1 LENKMEISN
10 NSKPK
15 FWVSQA
21 ISLPSLLVYLTIC
34 LTLLI
39 SPLAFAQEDET
50 EEVIEAVTIIGSSE
64 DQKKLAG
71 SGQIIS
77 NADLLKAMDTDI
89 QKILTAVPGVYMRT
103 EEGYGLRP
111 NISIRG
117 TAIERSAKVAIM
129 EDGVLVAPSPYTS
142 SSAYYFPTTGR
153 IHSVEVLKGPAAVSQ
168 GPQTIGGA
176 INLISTPIPNAPS
189 GKFVQELGENGMM
202 RTHAY
207 YGGTSGNFGG
217 LIEVHEHES
226 DGFDSIANVGGDTG
240 FDKSDLM
247 VKARYKNGN
256 HSLTLKM
263 VDLDETSN
271 QSYVGLSQ
279 ASFIANPRQRYGATA
294 YDKMMNDGDQTS
306 LTYVGDFD
314 SFNVTFTSWQNDY
327 YRDWFKV
334 SDFNNKKEHGEQD
347 DINELISD
355 ANNGSAN
362 AQAILNGQLPVQI
375 EYKHNNRYY
384 TNEGYQ
390 FTINTSLGIHDLTLG
405 YRDMEDSESRV
416 QAHEYADQAADGS
429 LSALYGYVGLNN
441 SNNRLRESS
450 ATSYYLQDTMDFGR
464 LDVTLGY
471 RSEDY
476 DQRHRRWSDPAGP
489 NLTLVRTGEA
499 DNRDTFTENDHTTQS
514 FGATYEVNENLTLVA
529 GFHEGMTPMF
539 GADPEEADNTEL
551 GIRYSG
557 DAGDVEI
564 FYFSSEYSNLA
575 AECTLVSG
583 AACNPD
589 ESAVFSGGSADVEGL
604 EFNGSWVLGGDNGI
618 SYPIALAYTST
629 DATFNNS
636 SESDYF
642 GVVAAGDDL
651 PYIPSSSMSLV
662 VGFITDSGL
671 SGNVRLIDVGS
682 SCSIA
687 ACGTYNKIHAH
698 TILDLNLRKALNEAM
713 DVYVVLE
720 NATDDE
726 DIISRAPSDGA
737 RSQKPRTLKVGFS
750 YKF

>member
-1 LENKMEISN
+1 MENWPNTHTKIHFIIMG
-10 NSKPK
+10 
-15 FWVSQA
+15 
-21 ISLPSLLVYLTIC
+21 LLTI
-34 LTLLI
+34 LFFV
-39 SPLAFAQEDET
+39 PAFADDNT
-50 EEVIEAVTIIGSSE
+50 EEIVESVTIIGSKE
-64 DQKKLAG
+64 DQKNLAG

-77 NADLLKAMDTDI
+77 NDDLLKAMDTDI
-89 QKILTAVPGVYMRT
+89 QKILTAVPGLYMRT

-153 IHSVEVLKGPAAVSQ
+153 IHAVEVLKGPAAVSQ

-176 INLISTPIPNAPS
+176 INLISTPIPVAPS
-189 GKFVQELGENGMM
+189 GKFVQELGENGMK
-202 RTHAY
+202 RTHFYA
-207 YGGTSGNFGG
+207 GGTSGNFGG
-217 LIEVHEHES
+217 LVEVHEHES

-240 FDKSDLM
+240 FKKSDLM
-247 VKARYKNGN
+247 VKARYENGN
-256 HSLTLKM
+256 HSLTFKM

-279 ASFIANPRQRYGATA
+279 ASFNANPRQRYGATA

-306 LTYVGDFD
+306 LTYVGDFEN
-314 SFNVTFTSWQNDY
+314 FNVTFTSWQNDY

-334 SDFNNKKEHGEQD
+334 SDFNNKKAHGEQD
-347 DINELISD
+347 DINELIRD

-362 AQAILNGQLPVQI
+362 AQAILDGKLPVQI

-405 YRDMEDSESRV
+405 YRDMEDSESRI
-416 QAHEYADQAADGS
+416 QAHEYSDQAADGS
-429 LSALYGYVGLNN
+429 LSPIYGYVGLSG

-450 ATSYYLQDTMDFGR
+450 ATSYYLQDKMDFGK
-464 LDVTLGY
+464 LDITLGY

-476 DQRHRRWSDPAGP
+476 DQRHRRWGEGAGP
-489 NLTLVRTGEA
+489 NLTAVRITSV
-499 DNRDTFTENDHTTQS
+499 RDTFATNDHTTQS

-551 GIRYSG
+551 GIRYSDG
-557 DAGDVEI
+557 AGDVEI

-583 AACNPD
+583 AACNAD

-604 EFNGSWVLGGDNGI
+604 EFSGSWVFEGNGV
-618 SYPIALAYTST
+618 SYPIAVSYTST

-651 PYIPSSSMSLV
+651 PYIPSSSMSIV
-662 VGFITDSGL
+662 AGFISDNGF
-671 SGNVRLIDVGS
+671 SGNMRLIDVGS

-698 TILDLNLRKALNEAM
+698 TILDLNLRKALNDAM
-713 DVYVVLE
+713 DVYLIVE
-720 NATDDE
+720 NVTDDA
-726 DIISRAPSDGA
+726 DIISRAPSEGA

>member
-1 LENKMEISN
+1 MENWPNIHTKINFVIMG
-10 NSKPK
+10 
-15 FWVSQA
+15 
-21 ISLPSLLVYLTIC
+21 LLTI
-34 LTLLI
+34 LFFV
-39 SPLAFAQEDET
+39 PAFADE
-50 EEVIEAVTIIGSSE
+50 EEVIESVTIIGSAE
-64 DQKKLAG
+64 DQRKLAG

-77 NADLLKAMDTDI
+77 NDDLLKAMDTDI

-117 TAIERSAKVAIM
+117 TAIERSAKVAVM

-176 INLISTPIPNAPS
+176 INLISTPIPSTNS

-207 YGGTSGNFGG
+207 FGGTSGNFGA
-217 LIEVHEHES
+217 LVEVHEHES

-240 FDKSDLM
+240 FDKSDFM
-247 VKARYKNGN
+247 VKARYESGA
-256 HSLTLKM
+256 HSLTFKM

-279 ASFIANPRQRYGATA
+279 ASFNANPRVRYGATA
-294 YDKMMNDGDQTS
+294 YDKMMNDGEQTS
-306 LTYVGDFD
+306 LTYVGNFEN
-314 SFNVTFTSWQNDY
+314 FNVQFTSWQNDY
-327 YRDWFKV
+327 HRDWFKV
-334 SDFNNKKEHGEQD
+334 SDFNNDKEHGEQD

-362 AQAILNGQLPVQI
+362 AQAILDGQLPVEI

-390 FTINTSLGIHDLTLG
+390 FTVNTSLGIHDLTLG

-429 LSALYGYVGLNN
+429 LSALYGYIGLNN

-464 LDVTLGY
+464 LDITVGY

-476 DQRHRRWSDPAGP
+476 DQRHRRWSDRAGP
-489 NLTLVRTGEA
+489 NLTLVRTGPA
-499 DNRDTFTENDHTTQS
+499 DNRDTFAENDHTTQS
-514 FGATYEVNENLTLVA
+514 FGATYEVNEKLTLVA

-551 GIRYSG
+551 GIRYSDG
-557 DAGDVEI
+557 ATNIEM
-564 FYFSSEYSNLA
+564 FYFASEYSNLA

-604 EFNGSWVLGGDNGI
+604 EFSGSWIFEGDGV
-618 SYPIALAYTST
+618 SYPVALAYTST

-662 VGFITDSGL
+662 AGFVTENGL
-671 SGNVRLIDVGS
+671 SGNMRLIDVGS

-687 ACGTYNKIHAH
+687 ACGIYNKIHAH
-698 TILDLNLRKALNEAM
+698 TIIDLNIRKALSDSM
-713 DVYVVLE
+713 DIYAIIE
-720 NATDDE
+720 NVSDDA
-726 DIISRAPSDGA
+726 DIISRAPSEGA

>member
-1 LENKMEISN
+1 MENWPNIHTKINFVIMG
-10 NSKPK
+10 
-15 FWVSQA
+15 
-21 ISLPSLLVYLTIC
+21 LLTI
-34 LTLLI
+34 LFFA
-39 SPLAFAQEDET
+39 PAFADENT
-50 EEVIEAVTIIGSSE
+50 EEVIESVTIIGSAE
-64 DQKKLAG
+64 DQRKLAG

-77 NADLLKAMDTDI
+77 NEDLLKAMDTDI

-117 TAIERSAKVAIM
+117 TAIERSAKVAVM

-176 INLISTPIPNAPS
+176 INLISTPIPNTTS

-207 YGGTSGNFGG
+207 FGGTSGNFGA
-217 LIEVHEHES
+217 LVEVHEHES

-240 FDKSDLM
+240 FDKSDF
-247 VKARYKNGN
+247 VFKARYESGA

-263 VDLDETSN
+263 VDLDEISN

-279 ASFIANPRQRYGATA
+279 ASFNANPRVRYGATA
-294 YDKMMNDGDQTS
+294 YDKMMNDGEQTS
-306 LTYVGDFD
+306 LTYVGDFKK
-314 SFNVTFTSWQNDY
+314 FNVQFTSWQNDY
-327 YRDWFKV
+327 HRDWFKV
-334 SDFNNKKEHGEQD
+334 SDFNNDKEHGEQD

-362 AQAILNGQLPVQI
+362 AQAILDGQLPVEI

-390 FTINTSLGIHDLTLG
+390 FTIKTSLGIHDLTLG

-429 LSALYGYVGLNN
+429 LSPLYGYIGLNN

-464 LDVTLGY
+464 LDVTVGY

-476 DQRHRRWSDPAGP
+476 DQRHRRWSDRAGP
-489 NLTLVRTGEA
+489 NLTMVRTGEA
-499 DNRDTFTENDHTTQS
+499 DNRDTFATNDHTTS
-514 FGATYEVNENLTLVA
+514 SIGATYDLSDNVTLVA

-539 GADPEEADNTEL
+539 GADPEEAENTEL
-551 GIRYSG
+551 GMRYSKG
-557 DAGDVEI
+557 TTDIEL

-583 AACNPD
+583 AACNAD
-589 ESAVFSGGSADVEGL
+589 ESAIFSGGAADVEGI
-604 EFNGSWVLGGDNGI
+604 EFSGSWILEGDGV

-662 VGFITDSGL
+662 AGFVTDNGL
-671 SGNVRLIDVGS
+671 SGNMRLIDVGS

-698 TILDLNLRKALNEAM
+698 TIIDLNLRKALTDSM
-713 DVYVVLE
+713 DIYAIIE
-720 NATDDE
+720 NVSDDA
-726 DIISRAPSDGA
+726 DIISRAPSEGA

>member
-1 LENKMEISN
+1 MG
-10 NSKPK
+10 
-15 FWVSQA
+15 F
-21 ISLPSLLVYLTIC
+21 LTI
-34 LTLLI
+34 LF
-39 SPLAFAQEDET
+39 FAPVFADDNT
-50 EEVIEAVTIIGSSE
+50 EEVIESVTIIGSEE
-64 DQKKLAG
+64 DLKKLAG

-217 LIEVHEHES
+217 LVEVHEHES

-247 VKARYKNGN
+247 VKARYESGA

-263 VDLDETSN
+263 VDIDENSN

-279 ASFIANPRQRYGATA
+279 ASFNANPRQRYGATA
-294 YDKMMNDGDQTS
+294 YDKMMNDGEQTS

-314 SFNVTFTSWQNDY
+314 NFNVQFTSWQNDY
-327 YRDWFKV
+327 HRDWFKV
-334 SDFNNKKEHGEQD
+334 SDFNNDKEHGEQD

-362 AQAILNGQLPVQI
+362 AQAILDGQLPVEI

-390 FTINTSLGIHDLTLG
+390 FSINTTLGIHDLTLG

-429 LSALYGYVGLNN
+429 LSALYGYIGLNN

-464 LDVTLGY
+464 LDVTVGY

-476 DQRHRRWSDPAGP
+476 DQRHRRWSDRAGP
-489 NLTLVRTGEA
+489 NLTMVRTGEA
-499 DNRDTFTENDHTTQS
+499 DNRDTFATNDHTTQS

-551 GIRYSG
+551 GIRYSDG
-557 DAGDVEI
+557 AGDVEI

-604 EFNGSWVLGGDNGI
+604 EFNGSWVFDGDGV
-618 SYPIALAYTST
+618 SYPVSIAYTST

-651 PYIPSSSMSLV
+651 PYIPSSTMSLV
-662 VGFITDSGL
+662 AGFVSDSGL
-671 SGNVRLIDVGS
+671 SGNMRLIDVGG

-698 TILDLNLRKALNEAM
+698 TILDLNLRKALNDAM
-713 DVYVVLE
+713 DVYVIVE
-720 NATDDE
+720 NVTDDE
-726 DIISRAPSDGA
+726 DIISRAPSEGA

>member
-1 LENKMEISN
+1 MNKLFNKVLDDIS
-10 NSKPK
+10 PIL
-15 FWVSQA
+15 FIGV
-21 ISLPSLLVYLTIC
+21 
-34 LTLLI
+34 LLI
-39 SPLAFAQEDET
+39 SSFIIAQDQDV
-50 EEVIEAVTIIGSSE
+50 EEVESVTIIGSKDDLKE
-64 DQKKLAG
+64 LAG
-71 SGQIIS
+71 SGAVIS
-77 NADLLKAMDTDI
+77 NEDLEKAMDTDI

-117 TAIERSAKVAIM
+117 TAIERSAKVTIM

-153 IHSVEVLKGPAAVSQ
+153 IHSVEVLKGPAVVSQ

-176 INLISTPIPNAPS
+176 INLISTPIPEVNS
-189 GKFVQELGENGMM
+189 GKFIQELGQNGMA

-207 YGGTSGNFGG
+207 YGVSSGNFGA
-217 LIEVHEHES
+217 LVEVHEHSS

-247 VKARYKNGN
+247 LKAEYSSGN
-256 HSLTLKM
+256 HTLKFKM
-263 VDLDETSN
+263 VDLEENSD

-279 ASFIANPRQRYGATA
+279 ASFNANARMRYGATA
-294 YDKMMNDGDQTS
+294 YDEMMNDGEQTS

-314 SFNVTFTSWQNDY
+314 NLDIVFTSWQNDY
-327 YRDWFKV
+327 HRDWFKV
-334 SDFNNKKEHGEQD
+334 SDFNNLKAHGEQD

-362 AQAILNGQLPVQI
+362 AQAILDGQLPVQI

-390 FTINTSLGIHDLTLG
+390 FTVSTEIGIHALTLG

-450 ATSYYLQDTMDFGR
+450 ATSYYLQDTMDFGK
-464 LDVTLGY
+464 LAITVGY

-476 DQRHRRWSDPAGP
+476 EQRHRRWSDAAGP
-489 NLTLVRTGEA
+489 NLTEVRIGPA
-499 DNRDTFTENDHTTQS
+499 DNRDTMAYNDHTTS
-514 FGATYEVNENLTLVA
+514 SIAATYDLNDTTTLVA

-539 GADPEEADNTEL
+539 GADPEEADNMEL
-551 GIRYSG
+551 GFRYSEG
-557 DAGDVEI
+557 TTNIEA
-564 FYFSSEYSNLA
+564 FYFTSDYSRLA

-583 AACNPD
+583 AACDAD
-589 ESAVFSGGSADVEGL
+589 ESAIFSGGEAEVSGIEFSGSIILEGG
-604 EFNGSWVLGGDNGI
+604 NGV
-618 SYPIALAYTST
+618 SYPISVNYTST
-629 DATFNNS
+629 DATFKNS

-642 GVVAAGDDL
+642 GLVAAGDDL
-651 PYIPSSSMSLV
+651 PYIPDTQSSIIA
-662 VGFITDSGL
+662 GFITDNGL
-671 SGNVRLIDVGS
+671 SGSARLVNVGS

-687 ACGTYNKIHAH
+687 ACGIYNKIDSYSF
-698 TILDLNLRKALNEAM
+698 LDLSIRKAINSSM
-713 DVYVVLE
+713 DVYVILE
-720 NATDDE
+720 NTLDDE
-726 DIISRAPSDGA
+726 DLISRAPSEGA
-737 RSQKPRTLKVGFS
+737 RSQKPRTMKVGFS
-750 YKF
+750 YDF

>member
-1 LENKMEISN
+1 MENWPNTHTKINFLIMG
-10 NSKPK
+10 
-15 FWVSQA
+15 F
-21 ISLPSLLVYLTIC
+21 LTI
-34 LTLLI
+34 LF
-39 SPLAFAQEDET
+39 FAPVFADEDT
-50 EEVIEAVTIIGSSE
+50 EEIIESVTIIGSAE
-64 DQKKLAG
+64 DLRKLPG
-71 SGQIIS
+71 SGQIIT
-77 NADLLKAMDTDI
+77 NDDLLKAMDTDI

-176 INLISTPIPNAPS
+176 INLISTPIPNSPS

-207 YGGTSGNFGG
+207 FGGSSGNFGA
-217 LIEVHEHES
+217 LVEVHEHES

-240 FDKSDLM
+240 FDKSDF
-247 VKARYKNGN
+247 VFKARYESGA

-263 VDLDETSN
+263 VDLEETSN

-279 ASFIANPRQRYGATA
+279 ASFNANPRLRYGATA

-306 LTYVGDFD
+306 LTYVGDFEN
-314 SFNVTFTSWQNDY
+314 FNVQFTSWQNDY

-334 SDFNNKKEHGEQD
+334 SDFNNKKAHGEQD

-362 AQAILNGQLPVQI
+362 AQAILDGKLPVQI

-429 LSALYGYVGLNN
+429 LTPLYGYIGLNN

-464 LDVTLGY
+464 LDITVGY

-476 DQRHRRWSDPAGP
+476 DQRHRRWSDRAGP
-489 NLTLVRTGEA
+489 NLTLVRTGPA
-499 DNRDTFTENDHTTQS
+499 DNRDTFATNDHTTQS

-551 GIRYSG
+551 GLRYSDG
-557 DAGDVEI
+557 AGDVEI

-604 EFNGSWVLGGDNGI
+604 EFSGSWVFEGNGV
-618 SYPIALAYTST
+618 SYPVALSYTST

-636 SESDYF
+636 SDSDYF
-642 GVVAAGDDL
+642 GKVAAGDDL

-662 VGFITDSGL
+662 AGFITDNGL
-671 SGNVRLIDVGS
+671 SGNMRLIDVGS
-682 SCSIA
+682 SCSLA

-698 TILDLNLRKALNEAM
+698 TIIDLNLRKALNDSVDIYAII
-713 DVYVVLE
+713 E
-720 NATDDE
+720 NVTDDA
-726 DIISRAPSDGA
+726 DIISRAPSEGA
-737 RSQKPRTLKVGFS
+737 RSQKPRTFKVGFS

>member
-1 LENKMEISN
+1 MENWPNTHTKIN
-10 NSKPK
+10 
-15 FWVSQA
+15 
-21 ISLPSLLVYLTIC
+21 LLIMGLLTI
-34 LTLLI
+34 LFFA
-39 SPLAFAQEDET
+39 PAFADENT
-50 EEVIEAVTIIGSSE
+50 EEIVESVTIIGSKE

-77 NADLLKAMDTDI
+77 NKDLLKAMDTDI

-176 INLISTPIPNAPS
+176 INLISTPIPNTPS

-207 YGGTSGNFGG
+207 YGGTSGNFGA
-217 LIEVHEHES
+217 LVEVHEHES

-247 VKARYKNGN
+247 VKARYETEN
-256 HSLTLKM
+256 HSLTFKM

-279 ASFIANPRQRYGATA
+279 ASFNANPRVRYGATA
-294 YDKMMNDGDQTS
+294 YDKMMNDGEQTS
-306 LTYVGDFD
+306 LTYVGDFEN
-314 SFNVTFTSWQNDY
+314 FNVTFTSWQNDY

-334 SDFNNKKEHGEQD
+334 SDFNNKKAHGEQD
-347 DINELISD
+347 DINELITD
-355 ANNGSAN
+355 ANNGSVN
-362 AQAILNGQLPVQI
+362 AQAILDGKLPVQI

-390 FTINTSLGIHDLTLG
+390 FNINTTLGIHDLTLG
-405 YRDMEDSESRV
+405 YRDMEDSESRI
-416 QAHEYADQAADGS
+416 QAHEYSDQAADGS
-429 LSALYGYVGLNN
+429 LSPIYGYVGLSG

-450 ATSYYLQDTMDFGR
+450 ATSYYLQDKMDFGK
-464 LDVTLGY
+464 LDITVGY

-476 DQRHRRWSDPAGP
+476 DQRHRRWSDRAGP
-489 NLTLVRTGEA
+489 NLTMVRTGPA
-499 DNRDTFTENDHTTQS
+499 DNRDTFATNDHTTQS
-514 FGATYEVNENLTLVA
+514 FGATYEVSENLTLVA

-551 GIRYSG
+551 GIRYKDG
-557 DAGDVEI
+557 AGEVEI

-583 AACNPD
+583 AACNAD
-589 ESAVFSGGSADVEGL
+589 ESAVFSGGSADVEGI
-604 EFNGSWVLGGDNGI
+604 EFNGSWIFDGDGI
-618 SYPIALAYTST
+618 SYPVAIAYTST

-651 PYIPSSSMSLV
+651 PYIPSSSMALV
-662 VGFITDSGL
+662 AGFITDKGL
-671 SGNVRLIDVGS
+671 SGNMRLIDVGG

-698 TILDLNLRKALNEAM
+698 TIIDLDLRKALNDAM
-713 DVYVVLE
+713 DLYVIVE
-720 NATDDE
+720 NVTDDA
-726 DIISRAPSDGA
+726 DIISRAPSEGA
-737 RSQKPRTLKVGFS
+737 RSQKPRTIKVGFS

>member
-1 LENKMEISN
+1 MEISN

-89 QKILTAVPGVYMRT
+89 QKILNAVPGVYMRT

-499 DNRDTFTENDHTTQS
+499 DNRDTFTENDHTTQT

>member
-1 LENKMEISN
+1 MENWPNIHTKINFVIMG
-10 NSKPK
+10 
-15 FWVSQA
+15 
-21 ISLPSLLVYLTIC
+21 LLTI
-34 LTLLI
+34 LFFV
-39 SPLAFAQEDET
+39 PAFADE
-50 EEVIEAVTIIGSSE
+50 EEVIESVTIIGSAE
-64 DQKKLAG
+64 DQRKLAG

-77 NADLLKAMDTDI
+77 NDDLLKAMDTDI

-176 INLISTPIPNAPS
+176 INLISTPIPSTNS

-207 YGGTSGNFGG
+207 FGGTSGNFGA
-217 LIEVHEHES
+217 LVEVHEHES

-240 FDKSDLM
+240 FDKSDFM
-247 VKARYKNGN
+247 VKARYESGA
-256 HSLTLKM
+256 HSLTFKM

-279 ASFIANPRQRYGATA
+279 ASFNANPRVRYGATA
-294 YDKMMNDGDQTS
+294 YDKMMNDGEQTS
-306 LTYVGDFD
+306 LTYVGDFEN
-314 SFNVTFTSWQNDY
+314 FNVQFTSWQNDY
-327 YRDWFKV
+327 HRDWFKV
-334 SDFNNKKEHGEQD
+334 SDFNNDKEHGEQD

-362 AQAILNGQLPVQI
+362 AQAILDGQLPVEI

-390 FTINTSLGIHDLTLG
+390 FTVNTSLGIHDLTLG

-429 LSALYGYVGLNN
+429 LSALYGYIGLNN

-464 LDVTLGY
+464 LDITVGY

-476 DQRHRRWSDPAGP
+476 DQRHRRWSDRAGP
-489 NLTLVRTGEA
+489 NLTLVRTGPA
-499 DNRDTFTENDHTTQS
+499 DNRDTFAENDHTTQS
-514 FGATYEVNENLTLVA
+514 FGATYEVNEKLTLVA

-551 GIRYSG
+551 GIRYSDG
-557 DAGDVEI
+557 ATNIEM
-564 FYFSSEYSNLA
+564 FYFASEYSNLA

-589 ESAVFSGGSADVEGL
+589 ESAVFSGGSADVDGL
-604 EFNGSWVLGGDNGI
+604 EFSGSWIFEGDGV
-618 SYPIALAYTST
+618 SYPVALAYTST

-662 VGFITDSGL
+662 AGFVTESGL
-671 SGNVRLIDVGS
+671 SGNMRLIDVGS

-687 ACGTYNKIHAH
+687 ACGIYNKIHAH
-698 TILDLNLRKALNEAM
+698 TIIDLNIRKALSDSM
-713 DVYVVLE
+713 DIYAIIE
-720 NATDDE
+720 NVSDDA
-726 DIISRAPSDGA
+726 DIISRAPSEGA

>member
-1 LENKMEISN
+1 MENWPNTQTKIN
-10 NSKPK
+10 I
-15 FWVSQA
+15 VSMG
-21 ISLPSLLVYLTIC
+21 LLTI
-34 LTLLI
+34 LFFA
-39 SPLAFAQEDET
+39 PAFADENS
-50 EEVIEAVTIIGSSE
+50 EEVIESVTIIGTAE
-64 DQKKLAG
+64 DQRNLAG

-77 NADLLKAMDTDI
+77 ADSLLKAMDTDI

-117 TAIERSAKVAIM
+117 TAIERSAKVTIM

-153 IHSVEVLKGPAAVSQ
+153 IHSVEVLKGPSVVTQ

-176 INLISTPIPNAPS
+176 INLISTPIPNTPS
-189 GKFVQELGENGMM
+189 GKFIQELGENGMM

-207 YGGTSGNFGG
+207 YGATNGNFGA

-247 VKARYKNGN
+247 FKVRYENEI
-256 HSLTLKM
+256 HSFTFKM

-279 ASFIANPRQRYGATA
+279 ASFNANPRVRYGATA
-294 YDKMMNDGDQTS
+294 YDKMMNDGEQTS
-306 LTYVGDFD
+306 LTYVGDFEN
-314 SFNVTFTSWQNDY
+314 FNVQFTSWQNDY
-327 YRDWFKV
+327 HRDWFKV
-334 SDFNNKKEHGEQD
+334 SDFNNDKEHGEQD

-362 AQAILNGQLPVQI
+362 AQAILDGQLPVEI

-390 FTINTSLGIHDLTLG
+390 FTVNTSLGIHDLTLG
-405 YRDMEDSESRV
+405 YRDMEDSESRI

-429 LSALYGYVGLNN
+429 LSAVYGYVGLSG

-450 ATSYYLQDTMDFGR
+450 ATSYYLQDTMDFGK
-464 LDVTLGY
+464 LDITVGY

-476 DQRHRRWSDPAGP
+476 DQRHRRWGEGAGP
-489 NLTLVRTGEA
+489 NLTAVRVTSV
-499 DNRDTFTENDHTTQS
+499 RDTFATNDHTTQS
-514 FGATYEVNENLTLVA
+514 FGATYEVNEKLTLVA

-551 GIRYSG
+551 GIRYSDG
-557 DAGDVEI
+557 ATNIEM
-564 FYFSSEYSNLA
+564 FYFASEYSNLA

-583 AACNPD
+583 AACNAD

-604 EFNGSWVLGGDNGI
+604 EFSGSWIFEGNGV
-618 SYPIALAYTST
+618 SYPVALAYTST

-662 VGFITDSGL
+662 AGFLTENGL
-671 SGNVRLIDVGS
+671 SGNMRLIDVGS

-687 ACGTYNKIHAH
+687 ACGIYNKIHAH
-698 TILDLNLRKALNEAM
+698 TIIDLNIRKALSDSM
-713 DVYVVLE
+713 DIYAIIE
-720 NATDDE
+720 NVSDDA
-726 DIISRAPSDGA
+726 DIISRAPSEGA

>member
-1 LENKMEISN
+1 MENWPNTHTKINFLIMG
-10 NSKPK
+10 
-15 FWVSQA
+15 
-21 ISLPSLLVYLTIC
+21 LLTI
-34 LTLLI
+34 LFFA
-39 SPLAFAQEDET
+39 PAFAVEYDVET
-50 EEVIEAVTIIGSSE
+50 IESVSIIGSKD
-64 DQKKLAG
+64 DQKSLAG
-71 SGQIIS
+71 SGQIIP
-77 NADLLKAMDTDI
+77 NEDLLKAMDTDI
-89 QKILTAVPGVYMRT
+89 QKILTAVPGLYMRT

-117 TAIERSAKVAIM
+117 TAIERSGKVAIM

-153 IHSVEVLKGPAAVSQ
+153 IHAVEVLKGPAAVSQ

-176 INLISTPIPNAPS
+176 INLISTPIPIAPS
-189 GKFVQELGENGMM
+189 GKFVQELGENGMK
-202 RTHAY
+202 RTHFYA
-207 YGGTSGNFGG
+207 GGTSGNFGG
-217 LIEVHEHES
+217 LVEVHEHES

-240 FDKSDLM
+240 FKKSDLM
-247 VKARYKNGN
+247 VKARYENGN
-256 HSLTLKM
+256 HSLTFKM

-279 ASFIANPRQRYGATA
+279 ASFNANPRQRYGATA

-306 LTYVGDFD
+306 LTYVGDFEN
-314 SFNVTFTSWQNDY
+314 FNVTFTSWQNDY

-334 SDFNNKKEHGEQD
+334 SDFNNKKAHGEQD

-362 AQAILNGQLPVQI
+362 AQAILDGKLPVQI

-405 YRDMEDSESRV
+405 YRDMEDSESRI
-416 QAHEYADQAADGS
+416 QAHEYSDQAADGS
-429 LSALYGYVGLNN
+429 LSPIYGYVGLSG

-450 ATSYYLQDTMDFGR
+450 ATSYYLQDKMDFGK
-464 LDVTLGY
+464 LDITLGY

-476 DQRHRRWSDPAGP
+476 DQRHRRWGEGAGP
-489 NLTLVRTGEA
+489 NLTAVRITSV
-499 DNRDTFTENDHTTQS
+499 RDTFATNDHTTQS
-514 FGATYEVNENLTLVA
+514 LGATYEVNENLTLVA

-551 GIRYSG
+551 GIRYSDG
-557 DAGDVEI
+557 AGDVEI

-583 AACNPD
+583 AACNAD

-604 EFNGSWVLGGDNGI
+604 EFSGSWVFEGNGV
-618 SYPIALAYTST
+618 SYPIAVSYTST

-651 PYIPSSSMSLV
+651 PYIPSSSMSIV
-662 VGFITDSGL
+662 AGFISDNGF
-671 SGNVRLIDVGS
+671 SGNMRLIDVGS

-687 ACGTYNKIHAH
+687 ACGTYNKIDAH
-698 TILDLNLRKALNEAM
+698 TILDLNLRKALNDVM
-713 DVYVVLE
+713 DVYLIVE
-720 NATDDE
+720 NVTDDA
-726 DIISRAPSDGA
+726 DIISRAPSEGA

>member
-1 LENKMEISN
+1 MEISN

-21 ISLPSLLVYLTIC
+21 ISLPSLIVYLTIC

-39 SPLAFAQEDET
+39 SPLAFAQEGDT
-50 EEVIEAVTIIGSSE
+50 EEVIESVTIIGSAE
-64 DQKKLAG
+64 DLKKLAG

-89 QKILTAVPGVYMRT
+89 QKILTAVPGLYMRT

-129 EDGVLVAPSPYTS
+129 EGGVLVAPSPYTS

-153 IHSVEVLKGPAAVSQ
+153 IHSVEVLKGPAAVTQ

-176 INLISTPIPNAPS
+176 INLISTPIPRAPS
-189 GKFVQELGENGMM
+189 GKLVQELGENGMM

-217 LIEVHEHES
+217 LVEVHEHES

-247 VKARYKNGN
+247 VKGRYVNGN

-314 SFNVTFTSWQNDY
+314 NFNVTLTSWQNDY

-334 SDFNNKKEHGEQD
+334 SDFNNNKEHGEQD
-347 DINELISD
+347 DINELISA

-362 AQAILNGQLPVQI
+362 AQAILDGQLPVQI

-429 LSALYGYVGLNN
+429 LSALYGYVGLSG

-464 LDVTLGY
+464 LDVTVGY

-476 DQRHRRWSDPAGP
+476 DQRHRRWSVRAGP

-551 GIRYSG
+551 GIRYSDG
-557 DAGDVEI
+557 AGDIEI

-604 EFNGSWVLGGDNGI
+604 EFNGSWVLEGDNGI

-671 SGNVRLIDVGS
+671 SGNMRLIDVGS

-687 ACGTYNKIHAH
+687 ACGPYNKIHAH
-698 TILDLNLRKALNEAM
+698 TILDLNLRKALNDAM
-713 DVYVVLE
+713 DVYMILE
-720 NATDDE
+720 NVTDDE

-737 RSQKPRTLKVGFS
+737 RSQKPRTIKVGFS

>member
-1 LENKMEISN
+1 MENWPNTHTKIN
-10 NSKPK
+10 L
-15 FWVSQA
+15 A
-21 ISLPSLLVYLTIC
+21 IMGLLTIFFFV
-34 LTLLI
+34 
-39 SPLAFAQEDET
+39 PAFADEDS
-50 EEVIEAVTIIGSSE
+50 EEVIESVTIIGSAE
-64 DQKKLAG
+64 DQRKLAG

-77 NADLLKAMDTDI
+77 NDDLLKAMDTDI

-117 TAIERSAKVAIM
+117 TAIERSGKVAIM

-142 SSAYYFPTTGR
+142 SAAYYFPTTGR

-176 INLISTPIPNAPS
+176 INLISTPIPNKPS

-207 YGGTSGNFGG
+207 YGATSGNFGA

-247 VKARYKNGN
+247 VKAKYESGN
-256 HSLTLKM
+256 HSLTFKM

-279 ASFIANPRQRYGATA
+279 ASFNANPRQRYGATA
-294 YDKMMNDGDQTS
+294 YDKMMNDGEQTS

-314 SFNVTFTSWQNDY
+314 NFDVTFTSWQNDY
-327 YRDWFKV
+327 HRDWFKV
-334 SDFNNKKEHGEQD
+334 SDFNNDKEHGEQD

-362 AQAILNGQLPVQI
+362 AQAILDGQLPVEI
-375 EYKHNNRYY
+375 EYKHNNRFY

-390 FTINTSLGIHDLTLG
+390 LSINTSLGIHDLTIG

-416 QAHEYADQAADGS
+416 QAYEYADQAADGS
-429 LSALYGYVGLNN
+429 LSPLYGYVGLSG

-450 ATSYYLQDTMDFGR
+450 ATSYYLQDTMDFGK
-464 LDVTLGY
+464 LDITLGY

-476 DQRHRRWSDPAGP
+476 DQRHRRWDEGAGP
-489 NLTLVRTGEA
+489 NLTAVRITSV
-499 DNRDTFTENDHTTQS
+499 RDTFATNDHTTQS
-514 FGATYEVNENLTLVA
+514 FGATYEVNEKLTLVA

-551 GIRYSG
+551 GIRYSDG
-557 DAGDVEI
+557 ATDIEM

-583 AACNPD
+583 AACNAD
-589 ESAVFSGGSADVEGL
+589 ESAVFSGGSADVEGF
-604 EFNGSWVLGGDNGI
+604 EFNGSWIIEGDGV

-651 PYIPSSSMSLV
+651 PYVPSSSMSLV
-662 VGFITDSGL
+662 AGFVTDNGL
-671 SGNVRLIDVGS
+671 SGNMRLIDVGS

-698 TILDLNLRKALNEAM
+698 SIIDLNLRKALSDSM
-713 DVYVVLE
+713 DIYAIIE
-720 NATDDE
+720 NISDDA
-726 DIISRAPSDGA
+726 DIISRAPSEGA
-737 RSQKPRTLKVGFS
+737 RSQKPRTFKVGFS

>member
-1 LENKMEISN
+1 MGL
-10 NSKPK
+10 
-15 FWVSQA
+15 
-21 ISLPSLLVYLTIC
+21 LTI
-34 LTLLI
+34 LFFA
-39 SPLAFAQEDET
+39 PAFADEDT
-50 EEVIEAVTIIGSSE
+50 EEIIESVTIIGSAE
-64 DQKKLAG
+64 DLRKLAG
-71 SGQIIS
+71 SGQVIS
-77 NADLLKAMDTDI
+77 NDDLLKAMDTDI
-89 QKILTAVPGVYMRT
+89 QKILTAVPGIYMRT

-176 INLISTPIPNAPS
+176 INLISTPIPSSTS
-189 GKFVQELGENGMM
+189 GKFIQELGENGMM

-207 YGGTSGNFGG
+207 YGGTSGNFGA
-217 LIEVHEHES
+217 LVEVHEHES

-240 FDKSDLM
+240 FDKSDF
-247 VKARYKNGN
+247 VFKARYESGA

-279 ASFIANPRQRYGATA
+279 ASFNANPRVRYGATA
-294 YDKMMNDGDQTS
+294 YDKMMNDGEQTS
-306 LTYVGDFD
+306 LTYVGDFEN
-314 SFNVTFTSWQNDY
+314 FNVQFTSWQNDY
-327 YRDWFKV
+327 HRDWFKV
-334 SDFNNKKEHGEQD
+334 SDFNNDKEHGEQD
-347 DINELISD
+347 DINELISA

-362 AQAILNGQLPVQI
+362 AQAILDGQLPVEI

-429 LSALYGYVGLNN
+429 LSALYGYIGLNN

-450 ATSYYLQDTMDFGR
+450 ATSYYLQDTMDFGK

-476 DQRHRRWSDPAGP
+476 DQRHRRWSDRAGP

-499 DNRDTFTENDHTTQS
+499 DNRDTFATNDHTTS
-514 FGATYEVNENLTLVA
+514 SIGATYDLSDNITLVA

-551 GIRYSG
+551 GVRYSEG
-557 DAGDVEI
+557 TTDIEL

-575 AECTLVSG
+575 AECTNVTG
-583 AACNPD
+583 ASCNPD
-589 ESAVFSGGSADVEGL
+589 ESAVFSGGAADVEGI
-604 EFNGSWVLGGDNGI
+604 EFSGSWILDGDGV
-618 SYPIALAYTST
+618 SYPIALTYTST
-629 DATFNNS
+629 DATFKNS

-651 PYIPSSSMSLV
+651 PYVPSSSMSLV
-662 VGFITDSGL
+662 AGFVTDNGL
-671 SGNVRLIDVGS
+671 SGNMRLIDVGS

-687 ACGTYNKIHAH
+687 ACGTYNKINAH
-698 TILDLNLRKALNEAM
+698 TIIDLNIRKALNESM
-713 DVYVVLE
+713 DIYAIIE
-720 NATDDE
+720 NVSDDA

-737 RSQKPRTLKVGFS
+737 RSQKPRTIKVGFS

>member
-1 LENKMEISN
+1 MENWPNTQTKINFVIMG
-10 NSKPK
+10 
-15 FWVSQA
+15 F
-21 ISLPSLLVYLTIC
+21 LTI
-34 LTLLI
+34 LF
-39 SPLAFAQEDET
+39 FAPVFADDNT
-50 EEVIEAVTIIGSSE
+50 EEVIESVTIIGSEE
-64 DQKKLAG
+64 DQKNLAG

-217 LIEVHEHES
+217 LVEVHEHES

-247 VKARYKNGN
+247 VKARYESGA

-263 VDLDETSN
+263 VDIDENSN

-279 ASFIANPRQRYGATA
+279 ASFNANPRQRYGATA
-294 YDKMMNDGDQTS
+294 YDKMMNDGEQTS

-314 SFNVTFTSWQNDY
+314 NFNVQFTSWQNDY
-327 YRDWFKV
+327 HRDWFKV
-334 SDFNNKKEHGEQD
+334 SDFNNDKEHGEQD

-362 AQAILNGQLPVQI
+362 AQAILDGQLPVEI

-390 FTINTSLGIHDLTLG
+390 FSINTTLGIHDLTVG

-429 LSALYGYVGLNN
+429 LSALYGYIGLNN

-464 LDVTLGY
+464 LDVTVGY

-476 DQRHRRWSDPAGP
+476 DQRHRRWSDRAGP
-489 NLTLVRTGEA
+489 NLTMVRTGEA
-499 DNRDTFTENDHTTQS
+499 DNRDTFATNDHTTQS

-551 GIRYSG
+551 GIRYSDG
-557 DAGDVEI
+557 AGDVEI

-604 EFNGSWVLGGDNGI
+604 EFNGSWVFDGDGV
-618 SYPIALAYTST
+618 SYPVSIAYTST

-651 PYIPSSSMSLV
+651 PYIPSSTMSLV
-662 VGFITDSGL
+662 AGFVSDSGL
-671 SGNVRLIDVGS
+671 SGNMRLIDVGS

-698 TILDLNLRKALNEAM
+698 TIVDLNLRKALNDAM
-713 DVYVVLE
+713 DVYVILE
-720 NATDDE
+720 NVTDDE
-726 DIISRAPSDGA
+726 DIISRAPSEGA

>member
-1 LENKMEISN
+1 MENWPNIHTKINFVIMG
-10 NSKPK
+10 
-15 FWVSQA
+15 
-21 ISLPSLLVYLTIC
+21 LLTI
-34 LTLLI
+34 LFFA
-39 SPLAFAQEDET
+39 PAFAEENS
-50 EEVIEAVTIIGSSE
+50 EEVIESVTIIGTAE
-64 DQKKLAG
+64 DQRNLAG

-77 NADLLKAMDTDI
+77 ADSLLKAMDTDI

-117 TAIERSAKVAIM
+117 TAIERSAKVTIM

-153 IHSVEVLKGPAAVSQ
+153 IHSVEVLKGPSVVTQ

-176 INLISTPIPNAPS
+176 INLISTPIPNTPS
-189 GKFVQELGENGMM
+189 GKFIQELGENGMM

-207 YGGTSGNFGG
+207 YGATNGNFGA

-247 VKARYKNGN
+247 FKVRYENEI
-256 HSLTLKM
+256 HSLTFKM

-279 ASFIANPRQRYGATA
+279 ASFNANPRVRYGATA
-294 YDKMMNDGDQTS
+294 YDKMMNDGEQTS
-306 LTYVGDFD
+306 LTYVGDFEN
-314 SFNVTFTSWQNDY
+314 FNVQFTSWQNDY
-327 YRDWFKV
+327 HRDWFKV
-334 SDFNNKKEHGEQD
+334 SDFNNDKEHGEQD

-362 AQAILNGQLPVQI
+362 AQAILDGQLPVEI

-390 FTINTSLGIHDLTLG
+390 FTVNTSLGIHDLTLG
-405 YRDMEDSESRV
+405 YRDMEDSESRI

-429 LSALYGYVGLNN
+429 LSALYGYVGLSG

-450 ATSYYLQDTMDFGR
+450 ATSYYLQDTMDFGK
-464 LDVTLGY
+464 LDITVGY

-476 DQRHRRWSDPAGP
+476 DQRHRRWGEGAGP
-489 NLTLVRTGEA
+489 NLTAVRVTSV
-499 DNRDTFTENDHTTQS
+499 RDTFATNDHTTQS
-514 FGATYEVNENLTLVA
+514 FGATYEVNEKLTLVA

-551 GIRYSG
+551 GIRYSDG
-557 DAGDVEI
+557 ATNIEM
-564 FYFSSEYSNLA
+564 FYFASEYSNLA

-583 AACNPD
+583 AACNAD

-604 EFNGSWVLGGDNGI
+604 EFSGSWIFEGDGV
-618 SYPIALAYTST
+618 SYPVALAYTST

-662 VGFITDSGL
+662 AGFVTENGL
-671 SGNVRLIDVGS
+671 SGNMRLIDVGS

-687 ACGTYNKIHAH
+687 ACGIYNKIHAH
-698 TILDLNLRKALNEAM
+698 TIIDLNIRKALSDSM
-713 DVYVVLE
+713 DIYAIIE
-720 NATDDE
+720 NVSDDA
-726 DIISRAPSDGA
+726 DIISRAPSEGA

>member
-1 LENKMEISN
+1 MEISN

-21 ISLPSLLVYLTIC
+21 ISLPSLIVYLTIC

-39 SPLAFAQEDET
+39 SPLAFAQEGDT
-50 EEVIEAVTIIGSSE
+50 EEVIESVTIIGSAE

-153 IHSVEVLKGPAAVSQ
+153 IHSVEVLKGPAAVTQ

-202 RTHAY
+202 RTHVY

-217 LIEVHEHES
+217 LVEVHEHES

-247 VKARYKNGN
+247 VKGRYVNGN

-347 DINELISD
+347 DINELITA

-362 AQAILNGQLPVQI
+362 AQAILDGQLPVQI

-429 LSALYGYVGLNN
+429 LSALYGYVGLSG

-464 LDVTLGY
+464 LDVTVGY

-476 DQRHRRWSDPAGP
+476 DQRHRRWSDRAGP

-499 DNRDTFTENDHTTQS
+499 DVRDTFTENDHTTQS

-604 EFNGSWVLGGDNGI
+604 EFNGSWVLEGDNGI

-671 SGNVRLIDVGS
+671 SGNMRLIDVGS

-687 ACGTYNKIHAH
+687 ACGPYNKIEAH

-713 DVYVVLE
+713 DVYLILE
-720 NATDDE
+720 NVTDDE

-737 RSQKPRTLKVGFS
+737 RSQKPRTIKVGFS

>member
-1 LENKMEISN
+1 MGL
-10 NSKPK
+10 
-15 FWVSQA
+15 
-21 ISLPSLLVYLTIC
+21 LTI
-34 LTLLI
+34 LFFA
-39 SPLAFAQEDET
+39 PAFADENT
-50 EEVIEAVTIIGSSE
+50 EEIVESVTIIGSKE

-77 NADLLKAMDTDI
+77 NKDLLKAMDTDI

-176 INLISTPIPNAPS
+176 INLISTPIPNTPS

-207 YGGTSGNFGG
+207 YGVTSGNFGA
-217 LIEVHEHES
+217 LVEVHEHES

-247 VKARYKNGN
+247 VKARYETEN
-256 HSLTLKM
+256 HSLTFKM

-279 ASFIANPRQRYGATA
+279 TSFNANPRVRYGATA
-294 YDKMMNDGDQTS
+294 YDKMMNDGEQTS
-306 LTYVGDFD
+306 LTYVGDFEN
-314 SFNVTFTSWQNDY
+314 FNVTFTSWQNDY

-334 SDFNNKKEHGEQD
+334 SDFNNKKAHGEQD

-362 AQAILNGQLPVQI
+362 AQAILDGKLPVQI

-390 FTINTSLGIHDLTLG
+390 FSINTSLGIHDLTLG

-429 LSALYGYVGLNN
+429 LSPLYGYIGLNN

-464 LDVTLGY
+464 LDITVGY

-476 DQRHRRWSDPAGP
+476 DQRHRRWSDRAGP
-489 NLTLVRTGEA
+489 NLTMVRTGPA
-499 DNRDTFTENDHTTQS
+499 DNRDTFATNDHTTQS
-514 FGATYEVNENLTLVA
+514 FGATYEVSENLTLVA

-551 GIRYSG
+551 GIRYKDG
-557 DAGDVEI
+557 AGEVEI

-583 AACNPD
+583 AACNAD
-589 ESAVFSGGSADVEGL
+589 ESAVFSGGSADVEGI
-604 EFNGSWVLGGDNGI
+604 EFNGSWIFDGDGI
-618 SYPIALAYTST
+618 SYPVAIAYTST

-651 PYIPSSSMSLV
+651 PYIPSSSMALV
-662 VGFITDSGL
+662 AGFITDEGL
-671 SGNVRLIDVGS
+671 SGNMRLIDVGG

-698 TILDLNLRKALNEAM
+698 TIIDLDLRKALNDAM
-713 DVYVVLE
+713 DLYVIVE
-720 NATDDE
+720 NVADDA
-726 DIISRAPSDGA
+726 DIISRAPSEGA
-737 RSQKPRTLKVGFS
+737 RSQKPRTIKVGFS

>member
-1 LENKMEISN
+1 MGL
-10 NSKPK
+10 
-15 FWVSQA
+15 
-21 ISLPSLLVYLTIC
+21 LTI
-34 LTLLI
+34 LFFA
-39 SPLAFAQEDET
+39 PAFADENT
-50 EEVIEAVTIIGSSE
+50 EEIVESVTIIGSKE

-77 NADLLKAMDTDI
+77 NKDLLKAMDTDI

-176 INLISTPIPNAPS
+176 INLISTPIPNTPS

-207 YGGTSGNFGG
+207 YGGTSGNFGA
-217 LIEVHEHES
+217 LVEVHEHES

-247 VKARYKNGN
+247 VKARYETEN
-256 HSLTLKM
+256 HSLTFKM

-279 ASFIANPRQRYGATA
+279 ASFNANPRVRYGATA
-294 YDKMMNDGDQTS
+294 YDKMMNDGEQTS
-306 LTYVGDFD
+306 LTYVGDFEN
-314 SFNVTFTSWQNDY
+314 FNVTFTSWQNDY

-334 SDFNNKKEHGEQD
+334 SDFNNKKAHGEQD

-362 AQAILNGQLPVQI
+362 AQAILDGKLPVQI

-390 FTINTSLGIHDLTLG
+390 FSINTSLGIHDLTLG

-429 LSALYGYVGLNN
+429 LSPLYSYIGLNN

-464 LDVTLGY
+464 LDITVGY

-476 DQRHRRWSDPAGP
+476 DQRHRRWSDRAGP
-489 NLTLVRTGEA
+489 NLTMVRTGPA
-499 DNRDTFTENDHTTQS
+499 DNRDTFAANDHTTQS
-514 FGATYEVNENLTLVA
+514 FGATYEVSESLTLVA

-551 GIRYSG
+551 GIRYKDG
-557 DAGDVEI
+557 AGEVEI

-583 AACNPD
+583 AACNAD
-589 ESAVFSGGSADVEGL
+589 ESAVFSGGSADVEGI
-604 EFNGSWVLGGDNGI
+604 EFNGSWIFDGDGI
-618 SYPIALAYTST
+618 SYPVAIAYTST

-651 PYIPSSSMSLV
+651 PYIPSSSMALV
-662 VGFITDSGL
+662 AGFITDEGL
-671 SGNVRLIDVGS
+671 SGNMRLIDVGS

-698 TILDLNLRKALNEAM
+698 TIIDLDLRKALNDAM
-713 DVYVVLE
+713 DLYVIVE
-720 NATDDE
+720 NITDDA
-726 DIISRAPSDGA
+726 DIISRAPSEGA
-737 RSQKPRTLKVGFS
+737 RSQKPRTIKVGFS

>member
-1 LENKMEISN
+1 MEISN
-10 NSKPK
+10 NSKQK

-21 ISLPSLLVYLTIC
+21 ISLPSLIVYLTIC

-39 SPLAFAQEDET
+39 SPLAFAQEGDT
-50 EEVIEAVTIIGSSE
+50 EEVIESVTIIGSAE

-89 QKILTAVPGVYMRT
+89 QKILTAVPGLYMRT

-153 IHSVEVLKGPAAVSQ
+153 IHSVEVLKGPAAVTQ

-176 INLISTPIPNAPS
+176 INLISTPIPNVPS

-217 LIEVHEHES
+217 LVEVHEHES

-247 VKARYKNGN
+247 LKARYENGD
-256 HSLTLKM
+256 HSLTFKM

-279 ASFIANPRQRYGATA
+279 ASFIANPRERYGATA

-306 LTYVGDFD
+306 LTYVGDFE

-347 DINELISD
+347 DINELITA

-362 AQAILNGQLPVQI
+362 AQAILDGQLPVQI

-429 LSALYGYVGLNN
+429 LSPLYGYVGLSG

-464 LDVTLGY
+464 LDVTVGY

-499 DNRDTFTENDHTTQS
+499 DVRDTFTENDHTTQS

-557 DAGDVEI
+557 DAGDVEV

-604 EFNGSWVLGGDNGI
+604 EFNGSWVLEGDNGI

-671 SGNVRLIDVGS
+671 SGNMRLIDVGS

-687 ACGTYNKIHAH
+687 ACGPNNKIDAH

-713 DVYVVLE
+713 DVYVILE
-720 NATDDE
+720 NVTDDE

-737 RSQKPRTLKVGFS
+737 RSQKPRTIKVGFS